1 MNTKQDTT
9 IVTGGGQGI
18 GRAIA
23 RRMAEDSNV
32 LVVGLD
38 QEKLKSVCLDLH
50 NLGLNADFVAG
61 DVADENTAE
70 RVASHLKQNNWS
82 VKNLICNAGIG
93 KSGAVDS
100 YGSEMWRRVFDVNV
114 HGAFYFVKKFLPGM
128 LERKSGNII
137 LMSSTA
143 GLRGFKYVAAYT
155 ASKHALVGF
164 AKSLAQEYGKRGIVT
179 VPFCPGYVDTE
190 MTTRTIRGLMERQKI
205 SEEEARAKIAKI
217 NPQDRIIPPEEI
229 AEMVA
234 FVCSGKVPSLSGWPL
249 SLSGGEV

>member
-1 MNTKQDTT
+1 MDSRVDTT
-9 IVTGGGQGI
+9 VITGGGQGI

-23 RRMAEDSNV
+23 IRMAEEGNV

-38 QEKLKSVCLDLH
+38 RGKLESVVRDLH
-50 NLGLNADFVAG
+50 SLGRNADFVRG
-61 DVADENTAE
+61 DVADEDTAARTLRTLE
-70 RVASHLKQNNWS
+70 VNKWI
-82 VKNLICNAGIG
+82 VKNLVCNAGIG
-93 KSGAVDS
+93 KSGAVESYDS
-100 YGSEMWRRVFDVNV
+100 KTWRRVFDVNV

-128 LERKSGNII
+128 LERKVGNII

-164 AKSLAQEYGKRGIVT
+164 AKSLAQEYGKKGIVT
-179 VPFCPGYVDTE
+179 VPLCPGYVDTE
-190 MTTRTIRGLMERQKI
+190 MTTRTIRGLMERNKI
-205 SEEEARAKIAKI
+205 SEQEAKAKIEKI
-217 NPQDRIIPPEEI
+217 NPQNRIIPPEEI